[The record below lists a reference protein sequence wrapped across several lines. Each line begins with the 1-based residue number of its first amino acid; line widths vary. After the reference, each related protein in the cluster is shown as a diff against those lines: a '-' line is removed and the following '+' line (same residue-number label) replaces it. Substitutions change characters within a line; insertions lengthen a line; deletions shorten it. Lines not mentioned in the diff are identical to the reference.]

1 MPPSTIGRGGPTSS
15 AGHGK
20 VAGKTLGKG
29 TGAKRYRKILRDTI
43 QGITKPAIRR
53 LARRGGIKRISASFY
68 NEARDALRTRLVK
81 ILGDAIA
88 CVEYR
93 NAKTVTVSD
102 VLFALRR
109 QGRPIYGFDPETW
122 DGGKKRSHD

>member
-15 AGHGK
+15 AGRGK
-20 VAGKTLGKG
+20 VAGKTLGRG
-29 TGAKRYRKILRDTI
+29 TGAKRYRKILRDTM
-43 QGITKPAIRR
+43 QGI
-53 LARRGGIKRISASFY
+53 SVS
-68 NEARDALRTRLVK
+68 LVVVVSS

-122 DGGKKRSHD
+122 DGGKKRSQD